1 MNIKDCKCGAKYV
14 RGLPAIDNGQI
25 LIGEQYVCTE
35 CWNRDI
41 EQNLVKLAKHA
52 SALLAK
58 MGLNREEIAVE
69 LARYYSRITGL
80 VCRCRLDES
89 KRKYVVRRMG
99 SVEFTVTPK
108 AAREIVER
116 PPSKQGNNAAE

>member
-52 SALLAK
+52 SALLDEHLQNTWMVRHLTMSVLLAPGS
-58 MGLNREEIAVE
+58 M
-69 LARYYSRITGL
+69 LARRI
-80 VCRCRLDES
+80 
-89 KRKYVVRRMG
+89 
-99 SVEFTVTPK
+99 
-108 AAREIVER
+108 
-116 PPSKQGNNAAE
+116 